1 MKRHYILIFL
11 FAVVQACTNTYND
24 YTQAQDLIPSNSV
37 AVYKIDELKDFLNG
51 GADNEILNL
60 LFKEDIT
67 DAKALIKH
75 LNTTAPIYIALSK
88 EKDSSYNYLIITENK
103 PELLVLDSLVQRSSE
118 PIGKGDIIKTV
129 MDSTRQF
136 YKSTK
141 RFFVASNNID
151 VLNNLNPSPENEK
164 LKRVMATT
172 SDDLVLSLGFENGL
186 ENYSKLFLSDLDSRS
201 NSDNYSAL
209 DIQYLDEGIIYN
221 GVVTGNDSISSF
233 IDCFK
238 GTVPQKIHALEI
250 APSTTSSLTSLT
262 FDDYSIFETNRKK
275 LLNDST
281 ETKTDSFLDY
291 TNEIALTENAVFI
304 YSLDPNLIIES
315 INEKEIVDTFREID
329 MFSFPQTNY
338 FTNKFQ
344 PYTKSIDVSFFAAY
358 KNFVVFTESTD
369 HLKTILSSALNN
381 NTLANLDAFKN
392 ISQNLSDE
400 ASLFVF
406 KNTEALSQILHAEL
420 KGYKANVVQLSYEDN
435 FAYLNGVI
443 KKYKKRA
450 KSNTVTEAF
459 STDIGA
465 PIMSLPQTVKNHI
478 TKGHDIAVQDI
489 ENNLYLISSSGK
501 VLWKKKLQ
509 GSIIG
514 TIEQI
519 DMYKNGR
526 LQLAFATEKR
536 VYVLDRNGKDVD
548 PFPIKF
554 NDKITQPL
562 SVFDYDSTKNYRLLV
577 TQDDDLLMYDAKG
590 NRVKGFD
597 YTGNKN
603 TITSQPKHFR
613 IGAKDYIAFK
623 SGKTLRILN
632 RQGNTRI
639 RVDKSINFSDNEVFL
654 YQSKF
659 TSSNTLGQL
668 VQVDTKGRVSTTD
681 LSLPPEHKLETTSKT
696 LVSMTEN
703 TLNIKSRTIDLDYGE
718 YTTPKIF
725 YLNDKIYVTTT
736 DLQAKKV
743 YLFDSQA
750 ESIPGFPVYGTSAA
764 ELQKLDRDGG
774 LELITQSDAKHVMV
788 YKVN

>member
-1 MKRHYILIFL
+1 MKQHCILIFL
-11 FAVVQACTNTYND
+11 FAVVHACTNTYND
-24 YTQAQDLIPSNSV
+24 DKKPINLIPSNSV

-67 DAKALIKH
+67 DATALMNH
-75 LNTTAPIYIALSK
+75 LNTTAPIYLALSK

-103 PELLVLDSLVQRSSE
+103 PDLLVLDSLVQRTSE
-118 PIGKGDIIKTV
+118 AIGKGDIIKTV
-129 MDSTRQF
+129 LDSTRQF
-136 YKSTK
+136 HKSMK
-141 RFFVASNNID
+141 RFFVASNSVD
-151 VLNNLNPSPENEK
+151 VLNNLNANQGNEK
-164 LKRVMATT
+164 LKAVMETT
-172 SDDLVLSLGFENGL
+172 SDDVVLSVGFKNGL
-186 ENYSKLFLSDLDSRS
+186 ENYSKLFLSDLDSQS
-201 NSDNYSAL
+201 NSANYSAL
-209 DIQYLDEGIIYN
+209 DIQYLDEGILYN
-221 GVVTGNDSISSF
+221 GVVTGNDSILSF

-238 GTVPQKIHALEI
+238 GTVPQKIHSLEI

-262 FDDYSIFETNRKK
+262 FDDYSIFETNRKR
-275 LLNDST
+275 LLKDST
-281 ETKTDSFLDY
+281 EISTDSFLNY

-304 YSLDPNLIIES
+304 YSLDPNLIIET
-315 INEKEIVDTFREID
+315 INEKEVVDTFRDID

-338 FTNKFQ
+338 FKNKFQ
-344 PYTKSIDVSFFAAY
+344 PYAKSIDVSFFAAY
-358 KNFVVFTESTD
+358 KNFLVFTESTD
-369 HLKTILSSALNN
+369 HLKTIISSALNN
-381 NTLANLDAFKN
+381 NTLANLDAYKN

-406 KNTEALSQILHAEL
+406 KNPEAISQIFNTEL
-420 KGYKANVVQLSYEDN
+420 KAYKANVVQLTYEDN
-435 FAYLNGVI
+435 FAHLNGVI

-465 PIMSLPQTVKNHI
+465 PIMSPPQTVKNHI

-489 ENNLYLISSSGK
+489 NNNLYLISSSGK

-519 DMYKNGR
+519 DIYKNGR

-536 VYVLDRNGKDVD
+536 VYVLDRNGKDVG
-548 PFPIKF
+548 PFPLKF

-562 SVFDYDSTKNYRLLV
+562 SVFDYDSNKNYRLLV

-590 NRVKGFD
+590 NRIKGFD
-597 YTGNKN
+597 YTGNTN

-613 IGAKDYIAFK
+613 IGSKDYIAFK

-639 RVDKSINFSDNEVFL
+639 GVNKSINFSDNEVFL

-659 TSSNTLGQL
+659 SSSNTLGQL
-668 VQVDTKGRVSTTD
+668 VQVDTKGRLSTTD

-703 TLNIKSRTIDLDYGE
+703 TLNIKSRSIDLDYGE
-718 YTTPKIF
+718 YTAPKIF

-764 ELQKLDRDGG
+764 ELQELDRDGG
-774 LELITQSDAKHVMV
+774 LELVTQSDDKHVMV